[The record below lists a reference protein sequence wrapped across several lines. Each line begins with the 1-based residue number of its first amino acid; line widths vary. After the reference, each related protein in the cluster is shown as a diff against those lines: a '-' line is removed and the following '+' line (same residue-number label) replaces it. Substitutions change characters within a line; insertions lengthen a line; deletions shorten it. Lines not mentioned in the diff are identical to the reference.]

1 MHEFSIVQALIESCE
16 SHAQSQQASAIS
28 RVKIRLGALSGVEPS
43 LLATAFDT
51 FKLEGMCREA
61 VLEMEIEPLMLSCNE
76 CGFEGEANGLS
87 VLCPCCHSPFTQVT
101 GGEEMLLLQ
110 LELNSCEHGA

>member
-28 RVKIRLGALSGVEPS
+28 RVKIRIGALSGVEPS

-76 CGFEGEANGLS
+76 CGFEGKANGLS
-87 VLCPCCHSPFTQVT
+87 VLCPHCHSPFTQVT

-110 LELNSCEHGA
+110 LELEGNT